1 MTDEMPSTKECDAIL
16 GILKEGEKVVET
28 TEEDTM
34 LRDVA
39 IIIAAQKVN
48 ITRLLLTEVL
58 PN

>member
-1 MTDEMPSTKECDAIL
+1 MPSTKECDAIL